1 MRWRW
6 DQGRLGYF
14 QYANLVLTAKVLSG
28 LVGTVINPRDGTDP
42 LRQPLER
49 YTGLPFSPAH
59 YKVWRNYARVFQ
71 CAMLATSIN
80 GRLFVTDIC
89 KLLLLPPSE
98 FSSDQYF
105 NLLFSRFSYPFA
117 PFEDYNVTH
126 AQVFPFLAIMKLA
139 MSRGK
144 QGVSLED
151 VFAYV
156 VGNNCTGLEDVGNY
170 GRLPR
175 SRRVPIG
182 DERRQVREM
191 MCIMGQATYMKWFSG
206 RLYVDAINCQSILNS
221 IVPFIRIKRCQNPAE
236 EFCHVTCI
244 DRQLDLGTLDVGA
257 DFAFDHFPVDFA
269 ASEGGRTFKTHGRIE
284 RSPMVRRMYF
294 RVHPRLICDACRMD
308 TRHKYPWIGN
318 RNILELHHVLPLSAT
333 LNVNGTTTRL
343 DDLVPLCP
351 SCHKSVHIF
360 YKVELDRLGIDD
372 FNSKGMAHEVY
383 NRAKERITA

>member
-139 MSRGK
+139 MSRGNK
-144 QGVSLED
+144 GFRWKMFLHMWSATTAQAWRMSAIMAVYRGVGE
-151 VFAYV
+151 
-156 VGNNCTGLEDVGNY
+156 
-170 GRLPR
+170 
-175 SRRVPIG
+175 
-182 DERRQVREM
+182 
-191 MCIMGQATYMKWFSG
+191 
-206 RLYVDAINCQSILNS
+206 CQS
-221 IVPFIRIKRCQNPAE
+221 A
-236 EFCHVTCI
+236 
-244 DRQLDLGTLDVGA
+244 
-257 DFAFDHFPVDFA
+257 
-269 ASEGGRTFKTHGRIE
+269 
-284 RSPMVRRMYF
+284 M
-294 RVHPRLICDACRMD
+294 
-308 TRHKYPWIGN
+308 
-318 RNILELHHVLPLSAT
+318 
-333 LNVNGTTTRL
+333 
-343 DDLVPLCP
+343 
-351 SCHKSVHIF
+351 
-360 YKVELDRLGIDD
+360 
-372 FNSKGMAHEVY
+372 
-383 NRAKERITA
+383 KEDK